1 MTPFTLIALHGN
13 GGGGFQFER
22 VRPYLPSH
30 IHFLTPTL
38 PGFADVP
45 SNKHYVTITD
55 YAEHLYWLVKEQTQP
70 VVVLGTGIG
79 GSIILEFLQFF
90 AFSVEGAILHAPV
103 GANLDHQLFPHLMS
117 VPGMRALSKHAFS
130 SRLVRPLWKRLLFE
144 SPIPTAYLDQFF
156 EEYRRCSVFE
166 QMFDLISS
174 NWFQIL
180 TPVDI
185 PSVLVWGKRETVLKV
200 NQIKAFE
207 ALLPQ
212 AQVRIVPDWDHFP
225 MIEQPDEYAAEIMVL
240 ATRLLEKNK
249 ARTTTTSLVTS
260 LAPLQKPADEAAI
273 QHFL

>member
-30 IHFLTPTL
+30 IQFLTPTL

-45 SNKHYVTITD
+45 PNKHYVTITD
-55 YAEHLYWLVKEQTQP
+55 FAEHLYWLVKEQTQP

-103 GANLDHQLFPHLMS
+103 GANLDHQWVPQLMNF
-117 VPGMRALSKHAFS
+117 PGMRTLSKRAFA

-144 SPIPTAYLDQFF
+144 SPIPTAYLDHFF
-156 EEYRRCSVFE
+156 EQYRRCSVFE
-166 QMFDLISS
+166 QMFDLISPD
-174 NWFQIL
+174 WFQIL

-185 PSVLVWGKRETVLKV
+185 PSVLVWGKRETALKA

-207 ALLPQ
+207 TLLPQ
-212 AQVRIVPDWDHFP
+212 AQVRIVPDWDQFP
-225 MIEQPDEYAAEIMVL
+225 MIEQPDEYAAEIIVL
-240 ATRLLEKNK
+240 ATRLLEKNN
-249 ARTTTTSLVTS
+249 ARTTTASLGTS
-260 LAPLQKPADEAAI
+260 LAPLQKPADESAI